1 MITDAQFQQLL
12 ALLEKMAAAEKYT
25 ITGASDWPALVAV
38 GGLLLLAVAA
48 MWADLRSAMKDNR
61 CDWKQALAAHKA
73 DNDRAN
79 DAIWTAHR
87 DCKEDCCDLKRRTER

>member
-1 MITDAQFQQLL
+1 MITEAQFEKLL
-12 ALLEKMAAAEKYT
+12 QFLEKISQPDKFT

-48 MWADLRSAMKDNR
+48 MWADLRSALKDNR
-61 CDWKQALAAHKA
+61 CDWQTALNAHKA
-73 DNDRAN
+73 DNDRAH